1 MIITTAL
8 NVAQRFINQDEF
20 HSLLSKLHVIRAL
33 EADSKGEQPCIN
45 SRRLNDDT
53 EAVQG
58 DTRSVAS
65 FSNEYTQTG
74 MLLIDKCT
82 RQNNC

>member
-1 MIITTAL
+1 MIITKAL

-45 SRRLNDDT
+45 SRRFDDDT
-53 EAVQG
+53 EVVQG
-58 DTRSVAS
+58 DTRLVAS
-65 FSNEYTQTG
+65 LSNEYTQTG
-74 MLLIDKCT
+74 ILLIDKYT